1 MNPQYH
7 NNTMEEHIMRQS
19 RLQACAIPFAVG
31 AAMLAQAGFAADTY
45 PSRPVRMIIPFAAG
59 GATDVPTRL
68 TSAKLAERMGQ
79 QFVIDNRPGQGGALG
94 TAVAAKAEPDGYT
107 ILQVA
112 TPFVVSPHV
121 YSKLS
126 YDPLKDFVPVTQF
139 GSAPNV
145 LVVHPSLPAKSVKEL
160 IALAKSQPGKLDWA
174 SSGTGGGQ
182 HLFGELFMSMAG
194 IKITHVSYKGSGAAT
209 ADLLGGQVKIGFPGI
224 AIALQHH
231 KAGRLLALGVTTAQR
246 SQQMPDVPSL
256 AEAVP
261 GYEATFW
268 MGMVV
273 PKGTPKTIIDRLHRE
288 TTALLKSPDLVEGF
302 RRAGTDAAP
311 SGPEDFR
318 KFIRSEYDK
327 WGKVIRAVGI
337 KA

>member
-1 MNPQYH
+1 MNKVLSG
-7 NNTMEEHIMRQS
+7 TV
-19 RLQACAIPFAVG
+19 A
-31 AAMLAQAGFAADTY
+31 FAAIGITLVAPATAQNY
-45 PSRPVRMIIPFAAG
+45 PERPVRMIIPFAAG

-68 TSAKLAERMGQ
+68 ISAKLAERLGQ
-79 QFVIDNRPGQGGALG
+79 QFVVDNRPGQGGALG

-121 YSKLS
+121 YGKLS

-145 LVVHPSLPAKSVKEL
+145 LVVHPSLSAKSVKEL

-182 HLFGELFMSMAG
+182 HLFGELFMSLAD
-194 IKITHVSYKGSGAAT
+194 IKITHISYKGSGAAA

-231 KAGRLLALGVTTAQR
+231 KTGRLLALAVTTAQR
-246 SQQMPDVPSL
+246 SQQMPEVPSI
-256 AEAVP
+256 AEAGLA

-268 MGMVV
+268 MGMAM
-273 PKGTPKTIIDRLHRE
+273 PKGTPKNIIDKLQRE
-288 TTALLKSPDLVEGF
+288 TTALLKSPEMVEGF
-302 RRAGTDAAP
+302 KRAGTDAAP
-311 SGPEDFR
+311 SNPEQFR
-318 KFIRSEYDK
+318 KFILSEYEK
-327 WGKVIRAVGI
+327 WGKVVRAVGI

>member
-1 MNPQYH
+1 MK
-7 NNTMEEHIMRQS
+7 MKRS
-19 RLQACAIPFAVG
+19 CLAVALALMM
-31 AAMLAQAGFAADTY
+31 AAGSVFAAQPY
-45 PSRPVRMIIPFAAG
+45 PQRPVRMIIPFAAG

-68 TSAKLAERMGQ
+68 TSAKLAERLGQ

-107 ILQVA
+107 ILQAA

-121 YSKLS
+121 YGKLS

-145 LVVHPSLPAKSVKEL
+145 LMVHPTLPAKSVKEL
-160 IALAKSQPGKLDWA
+160 IALANSQPGKLDWA

-182 HLFGELFMSMAG
+182 HLFGELFMSMAN
-194 IKITHVSYKGSGAAT
+194 IKVTHISYKGSGAAI
-209 ADLLGGQVKIGFPGI
+209 ADMLGGQVKIGFPGI

-231 KAGRLLALGVTTAQR
+231 RAGRLLALGVTTAQR

-256 AEAVP
+256 AEAGVP

-268 MGMVV
+268 MGMSV
-273 PKGTPKTIIDRLHRE
+273 PRGTPKAIIDLLHRE
-288 TTALLKSPDLVEGF
+288 TTAILKSPDLVEGF

-311 SGPEDFR
+311 STPAEFGR
-318 KFIRSEYDK
+318 FIQSEYDK

>member
-1 MNPQYH
+1 MKKAAGG
-7 NNTMEEHIMRQS
+7 I
-19 RLQACAIPFAVG
+19 ACM
-31 AAMLAQAGFAADTY
+31 AAGMMLGSAALAQNY
-45 PSRPVRMIIPFAAG
+45 PERPVRMIIPFAAG

-68 TSAKLAERMGQ
+68 ISAKLADRMGQ

-94 TAVAAKAEPDGYT
+94 TAVAAKAEADGYT
-107 ILQVA
+107 ILQAA

-121 YSKLS
+121 YSKLT

-145 LVVHPSLPAKSVKEL
+145 LIVHPSLPAKSVKEL

-182 HLFGELFMSMAG
+182 HLFGELFMSMAD
-194 IKITHVSYKGSGAAT
+194 IKITHISYKGSGAAA

-231 KAGRLLALGVTTAQR
+231 KSGRLRALAVTTAER
-246 SQQMPDVPSL
+246 SQQMPEIPSI
-256 AEAVP
+256 AEAGVP

-268 MGMVV
+268 MGMSV
-273 PKGTPKTIIDRLHRE
+273 PKGTPKAIIDKLHRE
-288 TTALLKSPDLVEGF
+288 TTALLKSPEIVEGF
-302 RRAGTDAAP
+302 KRAGTDAAP
-311 SGPEDFR
+311 STPEQFK
-318 KFIRSEYDK
+318 KFIQSEYDK
-327 WGKVIRAVGI
+327 WGKVVRAVGI
-337 KA
+337 KAS

>member
-1 MNPQYH
+1 M
-7 NNTMEEHIMRQS
+7 S
-19 RLQACAIPFAVG
+19 KSKLQACAASFAVC
-31 AAMLAQAGFAADTY
+31 AAMLAQTASAAEKY
-45 PSRPVRMIIPFAAG
+45 PDRPVRMIIPFAAG

-107 ILQVA
+107 ILQTA

-145 LVVHPSLPAKSVKEL
+145 LVVHPSLPAKSVKGL

-194 IKITHVSYKGSGAAT
+194 IKITHISYKGSGAAA

-231 KAGRLLALGVTTAQR
+231 KSGRLLALAVTTAQR
-246 SQQMPDVPSL
+246 SQQMPEVPSV
-256 AEAVP
+256 AEAGVP

-268 MGMVV
+268 MGMAV
-273 PKGTPKTIIDRLHRE
+273 PKGTPKSIIEKLHRE
-288 TTALLKSPDLVEGF
+288 TTALLKSPDIIEGF
-302 RRAGTDAAP
+302 KRAGTDAAP
-311 SGPEDFR
+311 SDPVQFR
-318 KFIRSEYDK
+318 KFIESEYQK
-327 WGKVIRAVGI
+327 WGKVVRAVGI

>member
-1 MNPQYH
+1 MGTPV
-7 NNTMEEHIMRQS
+7 I
-19 RLQACAIPFAVG
+19 
-31 AAMLAQAGFAADTY
+31 AGSVAFAALGIMLVFPATAQNY
-45 PSRPVRMIIPFAAG
+45 PERPVRMIIPFAAG

-68 TSAKLAERMGQ
+68 VSARLAERLGQ
-79 QFVIDNRPGQGGALG
+79 QFVVDNRPGQGGALG
-94 TAVAAKAEPDGYT
+94 AAVAAKAEPDGYT

-121 YSKLS
+121 YGKLS

-160 IALAKSQPGKLDWA
+160 VALAKSQPGKLDWA

-182 HLFGELFMSMAG
+182 HLFGELFMSMAD
-194 IKITHVSYKGSGAAT
+194 IKVTHISYKGSGAAT

-231 KAGRLLALGVTTAQR
+231 KTGRLLALAVTTAER
-246 SQQMPDVPSL
+246 SQQMPEVPSI
-256 AEAVP
+256 AEAGVR

-268 MGMVV
+268 MGMAV
-273 PKGTPKTIIDRLHRE
+273 PKGTPKNIIDKLQRE
-288 TTALLKSPDLVEGF
+288 TTALLKSPEIVEGF
-302 RRAGTDAAP
+302 KRAGTDAAP
-311 SGPEDFR
+311 STPEEFR
-318 KFIRSEYDK
+318 KFLQAEYDK
-327 WGKVIRAVGI
+327 WGKVVRAVGI

>member
-1 MNPQYH
+1 MKKILSHGSIAALAAALAAPAVAQNYPQ
-7 NNTMEEHIMRQS
+7 
-19 RLQACAIPFAVG
+19 
-31 AAMLAQAGFAADTY
+31 
-45 PSRPVRMIIPFAAG
+45 RPVRMLVPFAAG

-68 TSAKLAERMGQ
+68 VSAKLAERLGQ
-79 QFVIDNRPGQGGALG
+79 QFVVDNRPGQGGALG
-94 TAVAAKAEPDGYT
+94 AAVAAKAEPDGYT

-121 YSKLS
+121 YSRLS

-194 IKITHVSYKGSGAAT
+194 IKITHISYKGSGAAT
-209 ADLLGGQVKIGFPGI
+209 ADLIGGQVKIGFPGI

-231 KAGRLLALGVTTAQR
+231 KTGRLLPLAVTTAQR
-246 SQQMPDVPSL
+246 SSQMPDVPSI
-256 AEAVP
+256 AEAGVP

-268 MGMVV
+268 MGMTV
-273 PKGTPKTIIDRLHRE
+273 PKGTPRQVIDLLNRE

-311 SGPEDFR
+311 STPEQFG
-318 KFIRSEYDK
+318 KFLNSEYAK
-327 WGKVIRAVGI
+327 WGKVVRAVGI
-337 KA
+337 KGN

>member
-1 MNPQYH
+1 MMKRSCLPVTLALMMAAGSVLAAQPYPQ
-7 NNTMEEHIMRQS
+7 
-19 RLQACAIPFAVG
+19 
-31 AAMLAQAGFAADTY
+31 
-45 PSRPVRMIIPFAAG
+45 RPVRMIIPFAAG

-68 TSAKLAERMGQ
+68 TSAKLAERLGQ

-107 ILQVA
+107 ILQAA

-121 YSKLS
+121 YGKLS

-145 LVVHPSLPAKSVKEL
+145 LMVHPTLPAKSVKEL
-160 IALAKSQPGKLDWA
+160 IALANSQPGKLDWA

-182 HLFGELFMSMAG
+182 HLFGELFMSMAN
-194 IKITHVSYKGSGAAT
+194 IKVTHISYKGSGAAI
-209 ADLLGGQVKIGFPGI
+209 ADMLGGQVKIGFPGI

-231 KAGRLLALGVTTAQR
+231 RAGRLLALAVTTAQR
-246 SQQMPDVPSL
+246 SQQMPDVPSI
-256 AEAVP
+256 AEAGVP

-268 MGMVV
+268 MGMSV
-273 PKGTPKTIIDRLHRE
+273 PKGTPKAIIDLLHRE

-311 SGPEDFR
+311 STPAEFGR
-318 KFIRSEYDK
+318 FIQSEYDK

>member
-1 MNPQYH
+1 MNKVFAG
-7 NNTMEEHIMRQS
+7 M
-19 RLQACAIPFAVG
+19 AAI
-31 AAMLAQAGFAADTY
+31 AAMGVQLLVPAAAQNY
-45 PSRPVRMIIPFAAG
+45 PERPVRMIIPFAAG

-68 TSAKLAERMGQ
+68 TSAKLAERLGQ
-79 QFVIDNRPGQGGALG
+79 QFVVDNRPGQGGALG
-94 TAVAAKAEPDGYT
+94 AAVAAKAEPDGYT

-182 HLFGELFMSMAG
+182 HLFGELFMSMAD

-231 KAGRLLALGVTTAQR
+231 KTGRLLALAVTTAQR
-246 SQQMPDVPSL
+246 SQQMPEVPSI
-256 AEAVP
+256 AEAGVP

-268 MGMVV
+268 MGMAV
-273 PKGTPKTIIDRLHRE
+273 PKGTPKNIIDILHRE
-288 TTALLKSPDLVEGF
+288 TTALLKSQEIVEGF
-302 RRAGTDAAP
+302 KRAGTDAAP
-311 SGPEDFR
+311 SSPEQFR
-318 KFIRSEYDK
+318 KFIQSEYEK
-327 WGKVIRAVGI
+327 WGKVVRAVGI

>member
-1 MNPQYH
+1 
-7 NNTMEEHIMRQS
+7 MRQS
-19 RLQACAIPFAVG
+19 RIQTCAACIAIVSGVLGQAAY
-31 AAMLAQAGFAADTY
+31 AAEKY
-45 PSRPVRMIIPFAAG
+45 PERPVRMIIPFAAG

-107 ILQVA
+107 ILQTA

-126 YDPLKDFVPVTQF
+126 YDPLKDFIPVTQF

-194 IKITHVSYKGSGAAT
+194 IKITHISYKGSGAAA

-231 KAGRLLALGVTTAQR
+231 KSGRLLALAVTTAQR
-246 SQQMPDVPSL
+246 SQQMPEVPSV
-256 AEAVP
+256 AEAGVP

-268 MGMVV
+268 MGMAV
-273 PKGTPKTIIDRLHRE
+273 PKGTPKSIIDKLHRE
-288 TTALLKSPDLVEGF
+288 TTALLKSPDIIEGF
-302 RRAGTDAAP
+302 KRAGTDAAP
-311 SGPEDFR
+311 SDPAQFR
-318 KFIRSEYDK
+318 KFIESEYEK
-327 WGKVIRAVGI
+327 WGKVVRTVGI
-337 KA
+337 KGG

>member
-1 MNPQYH
+1 MKKIVFH
-7 NNTMEEHIMRQS
+7 TGITALAAAM
-19 RLQACAIPFAVG
+19 AIP
-31 AAMLAQAGFAADTY
+31 AAAQNY
-45 PSRPVRMIIPFAAG
+45 PQRPVRMIIPFAAG

-68 TSAKLAERMGQ
+68 ASARLAERLGQ
-79 QFVIDNRPGQGGALG
+79 QFVVDNRPGQGGALG
-94 TAVAAKAEPDGYT
+94 AAVAAKAEPDGYT

-160 IALAKSQPGKLDWA
+160 VALAKSQPGKLDWA

-194 IKITHVSYKGSGAAT
+194 IKITHISYKGSGAAT

-231 KAGRLLALGVTTAQR
+231 KSGRLLPLAVTTAKR
-246 SQQMPDVPSL
+246 SDQMPDVPSI
-256 AEAVP
+256 AEAGVP

-268 MGMVV
+268 MGMSV
-273 PKGTPKTIIDRLHRE
+273 PKGTPKAVIDLLNRE
-288 TTALLKSPDLVEGF
+288 TTTLLKSQDLIDGF
-302 RRAGTDAAP
+302 RRAGTDPAP
-311 SGPEDFR
+311 STPEQFG
-318 KFIRSEYDK
+318 KFINSEYEK
-327 WGKVIRAVGI
+327 WGKVVRTVGI
-337 KA
+337 KGG